1 MKKTIEISGMTC
13 GHCSKRVENALLDLD
28 GISSVVVNLAD
39 KLAVIEAEEDLRD
52 AIIIE
57 TIDEVGYKVE
67 AIS

>member
-13 GHCSKRVENALLDLD
+13 GHCAKRVENALLDLD

-39 KLAVIEAEEDLRD
+39 KMAVIEAEEDLSD